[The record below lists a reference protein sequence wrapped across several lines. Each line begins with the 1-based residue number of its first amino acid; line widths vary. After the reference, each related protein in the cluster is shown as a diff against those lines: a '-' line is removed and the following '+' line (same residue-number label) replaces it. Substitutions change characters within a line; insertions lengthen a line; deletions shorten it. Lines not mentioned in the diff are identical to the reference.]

1 MKKGE
6 FIEALALRSGILEQ
20 DCERMLDAMFE
31 LLSEQLSQGE
41 SVHFAGFGEFSAYE
55 RRARKIKIPGT
66 DKFVHLDASRSVRFR
81 ADERL
86 KETLPD

>member
-31 LLSEQLSQGE
+31 LLSEQLSKGE

-66 DKFVHLDASRSVRFR
+66 DKLVGIDASRCVKFKAGKWLIEGAS
-81 ADERL
+81 
-86 KETLPD
+86 